1 MLFHEQTLMSV
12 VVIPSV
18 PLRSQS
24 QRMYVKSRGRLI
36 ADEGCALTSRLATA
50 TLFMAHVGVIM
61 KASKFAL
68 LASICTLWLAT
79 DLLSAQEPQ
88 HHHDADEKLGS
99 ISFSTSCAPAVQS
112 QFERGVALLHSFE
125 YEVADAQF
133 EEVTKK
139 DPRCAMAYWGQAM
152 TLYHELWNRPSEAD
166 LAQGAELLAKARS
179 LKPPTTR
186 ERDYVLALSVFYSDT
201 DKLDHNQ
208 RADAYAEAM
217 QGVHERNPNDHE
229 AAIFYALSL
238 LALGSDPNLT
248 HAKAAVAI
256 LNQLYD
262 EQPNHPGI
270 AHYIIHSCDNPAMAS
285 LALPAARKY
294 ASIAPSSPHAV
305 HMPSHIFAR
314 LGLWQDDINSNL
326 AAIRVADS
334 MAGHHHVM
342 HHKVHSMDFLEY
354 AYMQI
359 GDDASAKATIE
370 QIAAIRPEQMDPEF
384 ENYLLMR
391 QAEGPA
397 KYALERRQWKDAL
410 GLQPSTGAP
419 PDVQLVTYWGRA
431 VAAGHLHDPVAAQDA
446 LKHYNELLEATRK
459 GPRPYIV
466 DRLKD
471 EHQLVQAWA
480 AYAAGNSH
488 DAVRLLRAVADDQD
502 KVGKAETELP
512 AREMLADI
520 LLDLQRPQEAL
531 TEYEISLRTDP
542 NRFNSLYGAAQAAT
556 QVQQKEKA
564 DTYYA
569 QLLKNCEGIRS
580 DRPELAQAKTLLV
593 SAGGM

>member
-1 MLFHEQTLMSV
+1 
-12 VVIPSV
+12 
-18 PLRSQS
+18 
-24 QRMYVKSRGRLI
+24 
-36 ADEGCALTSRLATA
+36 
-50 TLFMAHVGVIM
+50 M
-61 KASKFAL
+61 KAPKFAL
-68 LASICTLWLAT
+68 LALIFTLSLARVT
-79 DLLSAQEPQ
+79 LSAQEPQ
-88 HHHDADEKLGS
+88 HHHAADENLGTV
-99 ISFSTSCAPAVQS
+99 SFPTSCVPAVQPEF
-112 QFERGVALLHSFE
+112 QRGVALLYSFE

-133 EEVTKK
+133 EDVAKK

-152 TLYHELWNRPSEAD
+152 TIYHQLWNRPSKAD

-179 LKPPTTR
+179 LKPPTAR
-186 ERDYVLALSVFYSDT
+186 ENDYIVALSVFYSNT

-217 QGVHERNPNDHE
+217 KGVHERNPNDHE
-229 AAIFYALSL
+229 AAIFYALAL
-238 LALGSDPNLT
+238 LASGPERDPNLT
-248 HAKAAVAI
+248 NAKAAVAI
-256 LNQLYD
+256 LNKLYD

-285 LALPAARKY
+285 LALPAARQY

-334 MAGHHHVM
+334 MAAQHLVM

-384 ENYLLMR
+384 DNYLLVR

-397 KYALERRQWKDAL
+397 KYALERRKWREAL
-410 GLQPSTGAP
+410 ALQPSAGAP
-419 PDVQLVTYWGRA
+419 PDVQLVTYWAHA
-431 VAAGHLHDPVAAQDA
+431 VAAGHLHDAVAAQDA
-446 LKHYNELLEATRK
+446 LKHYDEQLEATRK
-459 GPRPYIV
+459 GPRSYIV
-466 DRLKD
+466 EGLKD
-471 EHQLVQAWA
+471 EHQMVQAWA
-480 AYAAGNSH
+480 AYAAGNSD
-488 DAVRLLRAVADDQD
+488 DALRLMRAVADDED
-502 KVGKAETELP
+502 KIGKGETALP
-512 AREMLADI
+512 AREMLADM

-542 NRFNSLYGAAQAAT
+542 NRFNGLYGAAQAAA
-556 QVQQKEKA
+556 QAGQKEKA
-564 DTYYA
+564 ATYYA

-580 DRPELAQAKTLLV
+580 DRPELAQAKILVV
-593 SAGGM
+593 SAGGK

>member
-1 MLFHEQTLMSV
+1 MK
-12 VVIPSV
+12 V
-18 PLRSQS
+18 P
-24 QRMYVKSRGRLI
+24 KS
-36 ADEGCALTSRLATA
+36 
-50 TLFMAHVGVIM
+50 
-61 KASKFAL
+61 AL
-68 LASICTLWLAT
+68 LALIGTMSLAP
-79 DLLSAQEPQ
+79 LSLSAQDPQ
-88 HHHDADEKLGS
+88 HYHDVDEKLGTV
-99 ISFSTSCAPAVQS
+99 SFATSCAPTVQS

-133 EEVTKK
+133 EEVAKK

-152 TLYHELWNRPSEAD
+152 TFYHELWNRPTKAD

-179 LKPPTTR
+179 LKPPTNR
-186 ERDYVLALSVFYSDT
+186 ERDYIQALSVFYSDT

-208 RADAYAEAM
+208 RADVYAKAM
-217 QGVHERNPNDHE
+217 QGVHERSPNDRE

-238 LALGSDPNLT
+238 LASGPDRDPNLT
-248 HAKAAVAI
+248 NAKAAVAI

-262 EQPNHPGI
+262 EQRNHPGI

-326 AAIRVADS
+326 AAIQVADS
-334 MAGHHHVM
+334 MAEHHHVM

-370 QIAAIRPEQMDPEF
+370 QIEAIRPEQMDHEF
-384 ENYLLMR
+384 ENYLLVR
-391 QAEGPA
+391 HAEGPA
-397 KYALERRQWKDAL
+397 KYALERRQWKEAL
-410 GLQPSTGAP
+410 ALQPIAGAP
-419 PDVQLVTYWGRA
+419 SDVQLVTYWGRA
-431 VAAGHLHDPVAAQDA
+431 VAAGHLHDAAAAQDA
-446 LKHYNELLEATRK
+446 LRHYDELLEATRK
-459 GPRPYIV
+459 GPRPYIA
-466 DRLKD
+466 DGLKD

-480 AYAAGNSH
+480 AYAAGDSDN
-488 DAVRLLRAVADDQD
+488 AVRQLRAVADDQD

-512 AREMLADI
+512 AREMLADM
-520 LLDLQRPQEAL
+520 LLDLKRPQEAL

-542 NRFNSLYGAAQAAT
+542 NRFNGLYGAAQAAT

-564 DTYYA
+564 STYYN

-580 DRPELAQAKTLLV
+580 DRPELAQAKTLLA
-593 SAGGM
+593 SRSRGL

>member
-1 MLFHEQTLMSV
+1 
-12 VVIPSV
+12 
-18 PLRSQS
+18 
-24 QRMYVKSRGRLI
+24 
-36 ADEGCALTSRLATA
+36 
-50 TLFMAHVGVIM
+50 M
-61 KASKFAL
+61 KAPTFAL
-68 LASICTLWLAT
+68 LAFISTLPLAP

-88 HHHDADEKLGS
+88 HHDDADEKLGTV
-99 ISFSTSCAPAVQS
+99 SFSTSCVPEVQS

-133 EEVTKK
+133 EEVAKR

-152 TLYHELWNRPSEAD
+152 TLYHELWNRPSKAD
-166 LAQGAELLAKARS
+166 LARGAELLAKARS
-179 LKPPTTR
+179 LKPPTAR
-186 ERDYVLALSVFYSDT
+186 ERDYVLALSVFYSHT

-208 RADAYAEAM
+208 RADAYAKAM
-217 QGVHERNPNDHE
+217 QGVHKRNQNDHE

-238 LALGSDPNLT
+238 LASGPDRDPNLT
-248 HAKAAVAI
+248 NAKAAVAI
-256 LNQLYD
+256 LDKLYD
-262 EQPNHPGI
+262 EQSNHPGI

-326 AAIRVADS
+326 AAIRDA
-334 MAGHHHVM
+334 
-342 HHKVHSMDFLEY
+342 
-354 AYMQI
+354 
-359 GDDASAKATIE
+359 ASAKATIE
-370 QIAAIRPEQMDPEF
+370 QIAAIHPEQMDPEF
-384 ENYLLMR
+384 ENYLLVR

-397 KYALERRQWKDAL
+397 KYALERRQWKEAL
-410 GLQPSTGAP
+410 GLQPGAGAP

-431 VAAGHLHDPVAAQDA
+431 VAAGHLHDAVAARDA
-446 LKHYNELLEATRK
+446 LKRYDELLEATRK
-459 GPRPYIV
+459 GPRHYIV
-466 DRLKD
+466 DGLKN

-480 AYAAGNSH
+480 AYAAGNSD
-488 DAVRLLRAVADDQD
+488 DAVRLLRAVADNQD

-512 AREMLADI
+512 AREMLADM
-520 LLDLQRPQEAL
+520 LLDLRRPQEAL

-542 NRFNSLYGAAQAAT
+542 NRFNGLYGAAQAAT

-564 DTYYA
+564 GTYYT

-580 DRPELAQAKTLLV
+580 VRPELAQAKTLLV
-593 SAGGM
+593 SAGGL

>member
-1 MLFHEQTLMSV
+1 MK
-12 VVIPSV
+12 V
-18 PLRSQS
+18 P
-24 QRMYVKSRGRLI
+24 KS
-36 ADEGCALTSRLATA
+36 
-50 TLFMAHVGVIM
+50 
-61 KASKFAL
+61 AL
-68 LASICTLWLAT
+68 LALIGTMSLAP
-79 DLLSAQEPQ
+79 LSLSAQEPQ
-88 HHHDADEKLGS
+88 HHHDVDEKLGTV
-99 ISFSTSCAPAVQS
+99 SFATSCAPVVQS

-133 EEVTKK
+133 EEVAKK

-152 TLYHELWNRPSEAD
+152 TFYHELWNRPTRAD

-179 LKPPTTR
+179 LKPPTNR
-186 ERDYVLALSVFYSDT
+186 ERDYIQALSVFYSDT

-208 RADAYAEAM
+208 RADVYAKAM
-217 QGVHERNPNDHE
+217 QGVHERSPNDRE

-238 LALGSDPNLT
+238 LASGPDRDPNLT
-248 HAKAAVAI
+248 NAKAAVAI

-262 EQPNHPGI
+262 EQRNHPGI

-326 AAIRVADS
+326 AAIQVADS
-334 MAGHHHVM
+334 MAEHHHVM
-342 HHKVHSMDFLEY
+342 HHEVHSMDFLEY

-370 QIAAIRPEQMDPEF
+370 QIEAIRPEQMDHEF
-384 ENYLLMR
+384 ENYLLVR
-391 QAEGPA
+391 HAEGPA
-397 KYALERRQWKDAL
+397 KFALERRQWKEAL
-410 GLQPSTGAP
+410 ALQPIAGAP
-419 PDVQLVTYWGRA
+419 SDVQLVTYWGRA
-431 VAAGHLHDPVAAQDA
+431 VAAGHLHDAAAAQDA
-446 LKHYNELLEATRK
+446 LRHYDELLEATRK
-459 GPRPYIV
+459 GPRPYIA
-466 DRLKD
+466 DGLKD

-480 AYAAGNSH
+480 AYAAGNSD
-488 DAVRLLRAVADDQD
+488 DAVRQLRAVADDQD

-512 AREMLADI
+512 AREMLADM
-520 LLDLQRPQEAL
+520 LLDLKRPQEAL

-542 NRFNSLYGAAQAAT
+542 NRFNGLYGAAQAAT

-564 DTYYA
+564 STYYN

-580 DRPELAQAKTLLV
+580 DRPELAQAKALLA
-593 SAGGM
+593 SK

>member
-1 MLFHEQTLMSV
+1 
-12 VVIPSV
+12 
-18 PLRSQS
+18 
-24 QRMYVKSRGRLI
+24 
-36 ADEGCALTSRLATA
+36 
-50 TLFMAHVGVIM
+50 M
-61 KASKFAL
+61 KAPKLAL
-68 LASICTLWLAT
+68 LAFICALSLAIDLLAT
-79 DLLSAQEPQ
+79 QEPQ
-88 HHHDADEKLGS
+88 HHQDADEQVGTV
-99 ISFSTSCAPAVQS
+99 SFPTSCAPAVQS
-112 QFERGVALLHSFE
+112 QFERGVALLYSFE
-125 YEVADAQF
+125 YELADAQF
-133 EEVTKK
+133 EEVGKK
-139 DPRCAMAYWGQAM
+139 DPHCAMAYWGQAM
-152 TLYHELWNRPSEAD
+152 TLYHQLWDRPSKAAV
-166 LAQGAELLAKARS
+166 AQGAELLAKARS
-179 LKPPTTR
+179 FDPPTAR
-186 ERDYVLALSVFYSDT
+186 ERDYIQALSVFYSDT
-201 DKLDHNQ
+201 DTLDHNQ
-208 RADAYAEAM
+208 RADAYSKAM
-217 QGVHERNPNDHE
+217 EGVYERYPNDRE
-229 AAIFYALSL
+229 AGVFYALSL
-238 LALGSDPNLT
+238 LASGPEHDPNLT

-256 LNQLYD
+256 LNELYD

-270 AHYIIHSCDNPAMAS
+270 AHYIIHSCDNPTMAN

-294 ASIAPSSPHAV
+294 ANIAPSSPHAV

-326 AAIRVADS
+326 AAIRVADG
-334 MAGHHHVM
+334 MAAHHHVM

-359 GDDASAKATIE
+359 GDDTSAKATIE

-397 KYALERRQWKDAL
+397 RYALERRQWKEGL
-410 GLQPSTGAP
+410 GLQPSAGAP

-431 VAAGHLHDPVAAQDA
+431 VAAGHLHDAVAAQDA
-446 LKHYNELLEATRK
+446 LKHYDELLEATRK

-466 DRLKD
+466 DSLKD

-480 AYAAGNSH
+480 AYAAGNSEE
-488 DAVRLLRAVADDQD
+488 AVRLLRAVADDQD

-512 AREMLADI
+512 AREMLADM

-542 NRFNSLYGAAQAAT
+542 NRFNGLYGAAQAAT
-556 QVQQKEKA
+556 RVQQKEKA
-564 DTYYA
+564 GTYYA

-580 DRPELAQAKTLLV
+580 DRPELARAKTLLV

>member
-1 MLFHEQTLMSV
+1 MPQNSLFSLS
-12 VVIPSV
+12 SA
-18 PLRSQS
+18 LCRS
-24 QRMYVKSRGRLI
+24 
-36 ADEGCALTSRLATA
+36 
-50 TLFMAHVGVIM
+50 
-61 KASKFAL
+61 
-68 LASICTLWLAT
+68 AT
-79 DLLSAQEPQ
+79 DSLSAQEPQ
-88 HHHDADEKLGS
+88 HHHDADEQLGTV
-99 ISFSTSCAPAVQS
+99 SFSTSCAPAVQS
-112 QFERGVALLHSFE
+112 QFERGVALLYSFE
-125 YEVADAQF
+125 YELADAQF
-133 EEVTKK
+133 EEVAKK
-139 DPRCAMAYWGQAM
+139 DPHCAMAHWGQAM
-152 TLYHELWNRPSEAD
+152 TLYHELWNRPSKAD

-179 LKPPTTR
+179 LQPPTAR
-186 ERDYVLALSVFYSDT
+186 ERDYILALSVFYSDT

-208 RADAYAEAM
+208 RADAYAKAM
-217 QGVHERNPNDHE
+217 QGVYERNPNDHE

-238 LALGSDPNLT
+238 LASGPDRDPNLT
-248 HAKAAVAI
+248 NAKAAVAI
-256 LNQLYD
+256 LNKLYD

-334 MAGHHHVM
+334 MAAHHHVM

-359 GDDASAKATIE
+359 GDDASAHATIE

-397 KYALERRQWKDAL
+397 KYALERRQWKEAL
-410 GLQPSTGAP
+410 GLQPIAGAP
-419 PDVQLVTYWGRA
+419 SDVQLVTYWGRA
-431 VAAGHLHDPVAAQDA
+431 VAAGHLHDAIAAQDA
-446 LKHYNELLEATRK
+446 LKHYDELLEATRK
-459 GPRPYIV
+459 GPRSYIV
-466 DRLKD
+466 NGLKN

-480 AYAAGNSH
+480 AYAAGNSD

-502 KVGKAETELP
+502 KVGKGETELP
-512 AREMLADI
+512 AREMLADM

-542 NRFNSLYGAAQAAT
+542 NRFNGLYGAAQAAT

-569 QLLKNCEGIRS
+569 QLLKNCEGIHS